1 MIDWGDLIDSIGT
14 WIGSHG
20 ARLVLI
26 VFGSWVFYQVVKV
39 FLTRIV
45 RRLIEFRA
53 RIDKLPKED
62 EVRRVKSILGILIGA
77 LGVAIFAVA
86 TFMVL
91 SEFNVNIGPLIA
103 SAGVV
108 GIAIGFGA
116 QSLIKDTLNGLFIM
130 LEDQF
135 NPGDVIKVA
144 NVSGQVE
151 DFNMR
156 RTVLRDL
163 DGIVHII
170 PNGLITTVSN
180 YTREW
185 ARVNMNVSV
194 DYGTDLEKAIAV
206 INKVGKGLASDPE
219 FGPMLISAPQVLRV
233 DSLSDSGIEIKIL
246 GDTKPMR
253 QWQVAGELRLRLKK
267 AFDENGI
274 EIPFPQ
280 TRVSFDKTQIDQIP
294 SLNRQPSQAEPG
306 SSES

>member
-1 MIDWGDLIDSIGT
+1 MNWGSVIDSIASWLGT
-14 WIGSHG
+14 HG
-20 ARLVLI
+20 ARLLLI
-26 VFGSWVFYQVVKV
+26 IVGSWVFYKIASL
-39 FLTRIV
+39 FITRVV
-45 RRLIEFRA
+45 RRLVEFRA
-53 RIDKLPKED
+53 HIDRLPKED
-62 EVRRVKSILGILIGA
+62 ELRRIKSILGILIGA

-116 QSLIKDTLNGLFIM
+116 QSLIKDTLNGLFIV

-135 NPGDVIKVA
+135 NPGDVIKIVD
-144 NVSGQVE
+144 VEGQVE

-156 RTVLRDL
+156 RTILRDL
-163 DGIVHII
+163 DGIVHIV

-180 YTREW
+180 FSREW
-185 ARVNMNVSV
+185 ARVNLNVPV
-194 DYGTDLEKAIAV
+194 DYRTDLDKAIAV
-206 INKVGKGLASDPE
+206 INRIGNDLTADPV

-233 DSLSDSGIEIKIL
+233 ENLTDSGIEIKIL
-246 GDTKPMR
+246 GDTKPMK

-280 TRVSFDKTQIDQIP
+280 TKLSFDKAQLEQI
-294 SLNRQPSQAEPG
+294 SRLTRRAESPEFG
-306 SSES
+306 K

>member
-1 MIDWGDLIDSIGT
+1 MNWGSVIDSIASWLGT
-14 WIGSHG
+14 HG
-20 ARLVLI
+20 ARVLLII
-26 VFGSWVFYQVVKV
+26 VGSWVFYKIASL
-39 FLTRIV
+39 FITRVV
-45 RRLIEFRA
+45 RRLVEFRA
-53 RIDKLPKED
+53 HIDRLPKED
-62 EVRRVKSILGILIGA
+62 ELRRIKSILGILIGA

-116 QSLIKDTLNGLFIM
+116 QSLIKDTLNGLFIV

-135 NPGDVIKVA
+135 NPGDVIKIVD
-144 NVSGQVE
+144 VEGQVE

-156 RTVLRDL
+156 RTILRDL
-163 DGIVHII
+163 DGIVHIV

-180 YTREW
+180 FSREW
-185 ARVNMNVSV
+185 ARVNLNVPV
-194 DYGTDLEKAIAV
+194 DYRTDLDKAIAV
-206 INKVGKGLASDPE
+206 INRIGNDLTADPV

-233 DSLSDSGIEIKIL
+233 ENLTDSGIEIKIL
-246 GDTKPMR
+246 GDTKPMK

-280 TRVSFDKTQIDQIP
+280 TKLSFDKAQLEQI
-294 SLNRQPSQAEPG
+294 SRLTRRAESPEFG
-306 SSES
+306 K

>member
-1 MIDWGDLIDSIGT
+1 MIDWGDLIDSIGS
-14 WIGSHG
+14 WISSHG
-20 ARLVLI
+20 ARILLI
-26 VFGSWVFYQVVKV
+26 VVGSWIFYQVIKV
-39 FLTRIV
+39 FLSRIV
-45 RRLIEFRA
+45 RRLVELRA
-53 RIDKLPKED
+53 HVDRLPKED
-62 EVRRVKSILGILIGA
+62 ELRRIKSILSVLIGA
-77 LGVAIFAVA
+77 LGVAIFTIA

-91 SEFNVNIGPLIA
+91 SELNINIGPLIA
-103 SAGVV
+103 SAGVA

-135 NPGDVIKVA
+135 NPGDVVKIVDI
-144 NVSGQVE
+144 SGQVE

-170 PNGLITTVSN
+170 PNSLITTVSN
-180 YTREW
+180 FTREW
-185 ARVNMNVSV
+185 ARVNINVSV

-206 INKVGKGLASDPE
+206 INKVGKDLAADENYSPII
-219 FGPMLISAPQVLRV
+219 ISPPQVLRV
-233 DSLSDSGIEIKIL
+233 ENLADSGVEIKIV
-246 GDTKPMR
+246 GDTRPNK

-280 TRVSFDKTQIDQIP
+280 TKVSFDKSQIDQISRLAQQRTPADSSP
-294 SLNRQPSQAEPG
+294 S
-306 SSES
+306 

>member
-1 MIDWGDLIDSIGT
+1 MDWRSLIDSINS
-14 WIGSHG
+14 WLGSHG
-20 ARLVLI
+20 ARLLLI
-26 VFGSWVFYQVVKV
+26 VVGSWIFYQVVKI

-45 RRLIEFRA
+45 RRLVELRA
-53 RIDKLPKED
+53 RIDRLPKED
-62 EVRRVKSILGILIGA
+62 ELRRIKSILGILIGA

-91 SEFNVNIGPLIA
+91 SEFNINIGPLIA

-108 GIAIGFGA
+108 GVAIGFGA

-135 NPGDVIKVA
+135 NPGDVIKIVD
-144 NVSGQVE
+144 VSGQVE

-163 DGIVHII
+163 DGIVHIV

-185 ARVNMNVSV
+185 ARVNLNVSV
-194 DYGTDLEKAIAV
+194 DYSTDLDKAISV
-206 INKVGKGLASDPE
+206 INRVGNDLAADPVY
-219 FGPMLISAPQVLRV
+219 GQMLITPPQVLRV
-233 DSLSDSGIEIKIL
+233 ENLADYGVEIKIL
-246 GDTKPMR
+246 GDTKPMK
-253 QWQVAGELRLRLKK
+253 QWQIASELRLRLKK

-280 TRVSFDKTQIDQIP
+280 TKVSFDNAQLDQISRLARDSTTP
-294 SLNRQPSQAEPG
+294 NTKTKTT
-306 SSES
+306 

>member
-1 MIDWGDLIDSIGT
+1 MIDWRNVIDSISS
-14 WIGSHG
+14 WIGDHG
-20 ARLVLI
+20 LRLLLI
-26 VFGSWVFYQVVKV
+26 VGGSWIFYQVVRV
-39 FLTRIV
+39 FITRLV
-45 RRLIEFRA
+45 RRLIQLRA
-53 RIDKLPKED
+53 RIDRLPKED
-62 EVRRVKSILGILIGA
+62 ELRRINSVLGILVGA
-77 LGVAIFAVA
+77 LGIAIFAVA
-86 TFMVL
+86 TFMAL
-91 SEFNVNIGPLIA
+91 SEFHVDIGPLIA

-116 QSLIKDTLNGLFIM
+116 QSLVKDTLNGLFII

-135 NPGDVIKVA
+135 NLGDVIKV
-144 NVSGQVE
+144 VDVQGQVE

-163 DGIVHII
+163 DGIVHIV

-185 ARVNMNVSV
+185 ARVNMNISV

-206 INKVGKGLASDPE
+206 INKVGNGLAADPA
-219 FGPMLISAPQVLRV
+219 FGPMMISPPQVLRV
-233 DSLSDSGIEIKIL
+233 ENLADSGIEIKIV
-246 GDTKPMR
+246 GDTKPMK

-280 TRVSFDKTQIDQIP
+280 TKISFDKAQLDQISKMARDSAP
-294 SLNRQPSQAEPG
+294 PG
-306 SSES
+306 AAS

>member
-1 MIDWGDLIDSIGT
+1 MDSVGS
-14 WIGSHG
+14 WLGSHG
-20 ARLVLI
+20 ARLLLI
-26 VFGSWVFYQVVKV
+26 VVGSWIFYQVVRL

-45 RRLIEFRA
+45 RRLVELRA
-53 RIDKLPKED
+53 RIDRLPKED
-62 EVRRVKSILGILIGA
+62 ELRRIKSILGILIGA
-77 LGVAIFAVA
+77 LGVAIFAIA

-135 NPGDVIKVA
+135 NPGDVIKIVD
-144 NVSGQVE
+144 VSGQVE

-206 INKVGKGLASDPE
+206 INKVGKDIAADPE
-219 FGPMLISAPQVLRV
+219 FGPMTISPPQVLRV
-233 DSLSDSGIEIKIL
+233 ENLADYGVEIKIV
-246 GDTKPMR
+246 GDTKPMK
-253 QWQVAGELRLRLKK
+253 QWQIAGELRLRLKK

-280 TRVSFDKTQIDQIP
+280 TKVSFNKAQLDQISRLARDSTLP
-294 SLNRQPSQAEPG
+294 ARQQD
-306 SSES
+306 

>member
-1 MIDWGDLIDSIGT
+1 MIDWGDLIDSIGS

-20 ARLVLI
+20 ARILLI
-26 VFGSWVFYQVVKV
+26 VVGSWIFYQIIKV
-39 FLTRIV
+39 FLSRVV
-45 RRLIEFRA
+45 RRLVELRA
-53 RIDKLPKED
+53 RVDRLPKED
-62 EVRRVKSILGILIGA
+62 ELRRIKSILSVLIGA
-77 LGVAIFAVA
+77 LGVAIFTIA

-91 SEFNVNIGPLIA
+91 SELNINIGPLIA
-103 SAGVV
+103 SAGVA

-135 NPGDVIKVA
+135 NPGDVVKIVDI
-144 NVSGQVE
+144 SGQVE

-170 PNGLITTVSN
+170 PNSLITTVSN
-180 YTREW
+180 FTREW
-185 ARVNMNVSV
+185 ARVNINVSV

-206 INKVGKGLASDPE
+206 INKVGKELAADENYSPII
-219 FGPMLISAPQVLRV
+219 ISPPQVLRV
-233 DSLSDSGIEIKIL
+233 ENLADSGVEIKIV
-246 GDTKPMR
+246 GDTRPNK

-280 TRVSFDKTQIDQIP
+280 TKVSFDKSQIDQISRLAQQRNP
-294 SLNRQPSQAEPG
+294 AD
-306 SSES
+306 SSPP